1 MSGTIMINARF
12 LTQPLT
18 GVQRYALEL
27 AKGLDRLIDH
37 GVIDYERYPIVLLA
51 PKRTRNYELN
61 LKHISLRDVGRLG
74 GNLWGQLELP
84 YYARSKILWSPTNT
98 GPISHKRHV
107 VTIHDTSVLDHP
119 EWFSTKYAAWHRFLL
134 PRLAKLAMRILT
146 VSEFSRRRL
155 AEVVGLDPEKIGVVP
170 AGVDPRFK
178 PVQPKVIESVRKRL
192 DLPRDYVLAVGN
204 LEPRKNIAGLLKAW
218 SLLLSHQKVSGHIH
232 LVLTGGQASI
242 FRDAGLSSLPDKVI
256 LTGYVRDED
265 LPALYSG
272 ALAFV
277 YPSLYEGFG
286 LPPLEAMA
294 CGVPVVAS
302 GSTSIPEVTRDA
314 ALLVDPLDIES
325 IANGLQLVLNDDILR
340 ESLRTRGFARAKL
353 FNWNEPAH
361 LLWEF
366 LVEAARRE
374 GSSGMVARD
383 TARSHHARRG

>member
-27 AKGLDRLIDH
+27 AKGLDRLIDY
-37 GVIDYERYPIVLLA
+37 GVIDHQRYPIVLLA
-51 PKRTRNYELN
+51 PKRTRNYEVN
-61 LKHISLRDVGRLG
+61 LKHMSLRNVGRLG

-98 GPISHKRHV
+98 GPISHKRHI
-107 VTIHDTSVLDHP
+107 VTIHDTAVLDHP
-119 EWFSTKYAAWHRFLL
+119 EWFSTKYAVWYRFLL
-134 PRLAKLAMRILT
+134 PRLAKLATRILT

-155 AEVVGLDPEKIGVVP
+155 TEIMDLDPEKIAVVP
-170 AGVDPRFK
+170 AGVDSRFK
-178 PVQPKVIESVRKRL
+178 PVQPEIIETVRKRL
-192 DLPRDYVLAVGN
+192 DLPPAYVLAVGT
-204 LEPRKNIAGLLKAW
+204 LEPRKNITGLFKAW
-218 SLLLSHQKVSGHIH
+218 SLLLSQQRVSGDIH
-232 LVLTGGQASI
+232 LALAGGEASI
-242 FRDAGLSSLPDKVI
+242 FRDVGFSSLPDKVV
-256 LTGYVRDED
+256 LAGYVRDED

-302 GSTSIPEVTRDA
+302 GSTSIPEVTGDA

-325 IANGLQLVLNDDILR
+325 IADGLELVLDDDVLR
-340 ESLRTRGFARAKL
+340 ESLRTVGFERARL
-353 FNWNEPAH
+353 FSWNEPAR
-361 LLWEF
+361 LVWEL

-374 GSSGMVARD
+374 GSWDGSPEYR
-383 TARSHHARRG
+383 

>member
-27 AKGLDRLIDH
+27 AKGLDRLIDY
-37 GVIDYERYPIVLLA
+37 GVIDHQRYPIVLLA
-51 PKRTRNYELN
+51 PKRTRNYEVN
-61 LKHISLRDVGRLG
+61 LKHMSLRNVGRLG

-98 GPISHKRHV
+98 GPISHKRHI
-107 VTIHDTSVLDHP
+107 VTIHDTAVLDHP
-119 EWFSTKYAAWHRFLL
+119 EWFSTKYAVWYRFLL
-134 PRLAKLAMRILT
+134 PRLAKLATRILT

-155 AEVVGLDPEKIGVVP
+155 TEIMDLDPEKIAVVP
-170 AGVDPRFK
+170 AGVDSRFK
-178 PVQPKVIESVRKRL
+178 PVQPEIIETVRKRL
-192 DLPRDYVLAVGN
+192 DLPPAYVLAVGS
-204 LEPRKNIAGLLKAW
+204 LEPRKNITGLFKAW
-218 SLLLSHQKVSGHIH
+218 SLLLSQQRVSGDIH
-232 LVLTGGQASI
+232 LALAGGEASI
-242 FRDAGLSSLPDKVI
+242 FRDVGFSSLPDKVV

-302 GSTSIPEVTRDA
+302 GSTSIPEVTGDA

-325 IANGLQLVLNDDILR
+325 IADGLELVLDDDVLR
-340 ESLRTRGFARAKL
+340 ESLRTVGFERARL
-353 FNWNEPAH
+353 FSWNEPAR
-361 LLWEF
+361 LVWEL

-374 GSSGMVARD
+374 GSWDGSPEYR
-383 TARSHHARRG
+383 

>member
-27 AKGLDRLIDH
+27 AKGLDRLIDY
-37 GVIDYERYPIVLLA
+37 GVIDHQRYPIVLLA
-51 PKRTRNYELN
+51 PKRIRNYEVN
-61 LKHISLRDVGRLG
+61 LKHISLRNVGRLG

-98 GPISHKRHV
+98 GPISHKRHI
-107 VTIHDTSVLDHP
+107 VTIHDTAVLDHP
-119 EWFSTKYAAWHRFLL
+119 EWFSTKYAVWYRFLL
-134 PRLAKLAMRILT
+134 PRLAKLATRILT

-155 AEVVGLDPEKIGVVP
+155 TEIMDLDPEKIAVVP
-170 AGVDPRFK
+170 AGVDSRFK
-178 PVQPKVIESVRKRL
+178 PVQPEIIETVRKRL
-192 DLPRDYVLAVGN
+192 DLPPAYVLAVGS
-204 LEPRKNIAGLLKAW
+204 LEPRKNITGLFKAW
-218 SLLLSHQKVSGHIH
+218 SLLLSQQRVSGDIH
-232 LVLTGGQASI
+232 LALAGGEASI
-242 FRDAGLSSLPDKVI
+242 FRDVGFSSLPDKVV

-302 GSTSIPEVTRDA
+302 GSTSIPEVTGDA

-325 IANGLQLVLNDDILR
+325 IADGLELVLDDDVLR
-340 ESLRTRGFARAKL
+340 ESLRTVGFERARL
-353 FNWNEPAH
+353 FSWNEPAR
-361 LLWEF
+361 LVWEL

-374 GSSGMVARD
+374 GSWDGSPEYR
-383 TARSHHARRG
+383 

>member
-27 AKGLDRLIDH
+27 AKGLDRLIDY
-37 GVIDYERYPIVLLA
+37 GVIDHQRYPIVLLA
-51 PKRTRNYELN
+51 PKRTRNYDVN
-61 LKHISLRDVGRLG
+61 LKHISLRNVGRLG

-98 GPISHKRHV
+98 GPISHKRHI
-107 VTIHDTSVLDHP
+107 VTIHDTAVLDHP
-119 EWFSTKYAAWHRFLL
+119 EWFSTKYAVWYRFLL
-134 PRLAKLAMRILT
+134 PRLAKLATRILT

-155 AEVVGLDPEKIGVVP
+155 TEIMDLDPEKIAVVP
-170 AGVDPRFK
+170 AGVDSRFK
-178 PVQPKVIESVRKRL
+178 PVQPEIIETVRKRL
-192 DLPRDYVLAVGN
+192 DLPPAYVLAVGT
-204 LEPRKNIAGLLKAW
+204 LEPRKNITGLFKAW
-218 SLLLSHQKVSGHIH
+218 SLLLSQQRVTGDIH
-232 LVLTGGQASI
+232 LALAGGEASI
-242 FRDAGLSSLPDKVI
+242 FRDVGFSSLPDKVV
-256 LTGYVRDED
+256 LTGHVRDED

-302 GSTSIPEVTRDA
+302 GSTSIPEVTGDA

-325 IANGLQLVLNDDILR
+325 IADGLELVLDDDVLR
-340 ESLRTRGFARAKL
+340 ESLRTVGFERARL
-353 FNWNEPAH
+353 FSWNEPAR
-361 LLWEF
+361 LVWEL

-374 GSSGMVARD
+374 GSWDGSPEYR
-383 TARSHHARRG
+383 

>member
-27 AKGLDRLIDH
+27 AKGLDRLIDY
-37 GVIDYERYPIVLLA
+37 GVIDHQRYPIVLLA
-51 PKRTRNYELN
+51 PKRTRNYEVN
-61 LKHISLRDVGRLG
+61 LKHMSLRNVGRLG

-98 GPISHKRHV
+98 GPISHKRHI
-107 VTIHDTSVLDHP
+107 VTIHDTAVLDHP
-119 EWFSTKYAAWHRFLL
+119 EWFSTKYAVWYRFLL
-134 PRLAKLAMRILT
+134 PRLAKLATRILT

-155 AEVVGLDPEKIGVVP
+155 TEIMDLDPEKIAVVP
-170 AGVDPRFK
+170 AGVDSRFK
-178 PVQPKVIESVRKRL
+178 PVQPEIIETVRKRL
-192 DLPRDYVLAVGN
+192 DLPPAYVLAVGT
-204 LEPRKNIAGLLKAW
+204 LEPRKNITGLFKAW
-218 SLLLSHQKVSGHIH
+218 SLLLSQQRVSGDIH
-232 LVLTGGQASI
+232 LALAGGEASI
-242 FRDAGLSSLPDKVI
+242 FRDVGFSSLPDKVV

-302 GSTSIPEVTRDA
+302 GSTSIPEVTGDA

-325 IANGLQLVLNDDILR
+325 IADGLELVLDDDVLR
-340 ESLRTRGFARAKL
+340 ESLRTVGFERARL
-353 FNWNEPAH
+353 FSWNEPAR
-361 LLWEF
+361 LVWEL

-374 GSSGMVARD
+374 GSWDGSPEYR
-383 TARSHHARRG
+383 